1 MSKSWLSKLFL
12 GLWEREKQV
21 KQRHGK
27 QAFLQKKGRA
37 VPEERRA
44 WAAVV
49 TLEDMLT
56 TNLG

>member
-12 GLWEREKQV
+12 ALWEREKLV
-21 KQRHGK
+21 EQRHGK
-27 QAFLQKKGRA
+27 KPFLQKGRA
-37 VPEERRA
+37 IPEERRA

-49 TLEDMLT
+49 TLEEMLT